1 MAWKKEILMTE
12 TGRAVDAQY
21 PIVVSASRSTDIPAF
36 YSDWFFHRLKVGY
49 SAWTNPFN
57 GVKSYVAYRDTR
69 FIVFWSK
76 NPRNL
81 IPHLGELAE
90 RNIGCYIQF
99 TLNDYVEE
107 GLEKGVPCV
116 EERVETFKELVR
128 ILGKGHVIWRFDPLV
143 LTDKITVDD
152 LLRKI
157 ESIGDSLVGYT
168 EKLVFSFVDISLY
181 RRVESNL
188 RKNGINYREWTVEQM
203 EEFTSRLSALNRKW
217 GYTLATCG
225 EKIDLDKHGVAHNKC
240 IDDDLIIR
248 LAPDDTVLMDF
259 LGVKVEN
266 PGFFGVPDGAV
277 LLDDGRYALKNR
289 SKEDKGQR
297 QFCHCADSKDIGEYN
312 TCAHLCEYCYAN
324 SSKEAALSNLARH
337 RKNPDSETITG
348 L

>member
-1 MAWKKEILMTE
+1 MSWKKETLITQNGLS
-12 TGRAVDAQY
+12 VQAQY
-21 PIVVSASRSTDIPAF
+21 PIIVSASRSTDIPAF
-36 YSDWFFHRLKVGY
+36 YADWFFHRLKVGY
-49 SAWTNPFN
+49 SIWTNPFS
-57 GVKSYVAYRDTR
+57 GEKSYVAYRDTR

-81 IPHLGELAE
+81 IPHLDKLCEK
-90 RNIGCYIQF
+90 NIGCYIQF

-107 GLEKGVPCV
+107 GLEKGVPSV
-116 EERVETFKELVR
+116 KERVQTFKELVR

-143 LTDKITVDD
+143 LTDKITIDD

-188 RKNGINYREWTVEQM
+188 KKNGINYHEWTLELM
-203 EEFTSRLSALNRKW
+203 EEFTSRLSALNKKW

-248 LAPDDTVLMDF
+248 LASNDPILMDF
-259 LGVKVEN
+259 LDVKVESQ
-266 PGFFGVPDGAV
+266 GFFGVPDGAI
-277 LLDDGRYALKNR
+277 LLDDGRYALKNK
-289 SKEDKGQR
+289 SKTDKGQR
-297 QFCHCADSKDIGEYN
+297 QFCHCIDSKDIGEYN

-324 SSKEAALSNLARH
+324 SSKESALSNLARH